1 MRRLALIATVSLTIA
16 GCVQGPDFTQPTPPV
31 PATWS
36 HAWPETSQLLG
47 VETWWEAFGDPTLA
61 RLIARARDENRDVR
75 IALARVAE
83 SRAQLAQAGVKL
95 SPTLEA
101 SSSYNRERPSAK
113 GVLSLTGGSSG
124 AAPLG
129 SSGATAGISHPS
141 AQDFDLF
148 QAGFDASWEPD
159 FWGKIARGVEAA
171 NAAVLANEEAKR
183 IALGTMATEIGRNY
197 IALRSAQA
205 DLQTAEQVL
214 ALHHRSVSLTESRV
228 KGGFSTDIDLSA
240 AQAALAL
247 AEATVAPLRN
257 ATQSYR
263 NALAQLLAL
272 PPGQLDSE
280 LQPQPIPSLRQPIP
294 LSLPSEMTRARPD
307 IRQAEA
313 MLHQATANIGV
324 ARADFFP
331 QVTLSGSFAFQALQ
345 FSGRNGLDVWRAHQF
360 ALGPQITVP
369 IFDAGRVEANVR
381 LAEAQQVEAFE
392 SYRRVVLLALHEV
405 ENDLNA
411 LQQDR
416 ARLDAL
422 SAQAARLEQSYRL
435 QTRLTQAGLSDE
447 LRQLD
452 AQRSWMVAQQSMSE
466 AKATV
471 ATDQIATFKALGLAW
486 MKE

>member
-1 MRRLALIATVSLTIA
+1 MRRLALIATVSLTLA
-16 GCVQGPDFTQPTPPV
+16 GCVQGPDFQPPEPPV
-31 PATWS
+31 PETWS
-36 HAWPETSQLLG
+36 HSWPGTSALLG
-47 VETWWEAFGDPTLA
+47 AETWWEAFGDLTLA
-61 RLIARARDENRDVR
+61 RLIARARDENLDVR
-75 IALARVAE
+75 IALARISE

-95 SPTLEA
+95 LPTLEA

-113 GVLSLTGGSSG
+113 GVLSLTGGSSSV
-124 AAPLG
+124 APLG
-129 SSGATAGISHPS
+129 SSGATAGISRPT
-141 AQDFDLF
+141 ARDFDLF

-159 FWGKIARGVEAA
+159 FWGKIARGIEAA
-171 NAAVLANEEAKR
+171 DAAVLASEEAKR

-197 IALRSAQA
+197 IALRGAQA

-214 ALHHRSVSLTESRV
+214 ALHRRSVSLTASRV
-228 KGGFSTDIDLSA
+228 RSGFSTDIDLSA
-240 AQAALAL
+240 AQAAQAL
-247 AEATVAPLRN
+247 AEANLAPLRN
-257 ATQSYR
+257 SVQSYR
-263 NALAQLLAL
+263 NAIAQLLVL

-280 LQPQPIPSLRQPIP
+280 LQPQPIPAFRQPIP
-294 LSLPSEMTRARPD
+294 LSLPSEMARARPD

-313 MLHQATANIGV
+313 TLHQATANIGA

-345 FSGRNGLDVWRAHQF
+345 FSGRNGLDVWGAHQF

-369 IFDAGRVEANVR
+369 IFDAGRVEANVH

-392 SYRRVVLLALHEV
+392 SYRRVVLQALHEV

-422 SAQAARLEQSYRL
+422 TAQSVQLEQSYRL

-452 AQRSWMVAQQSMSE
+452 AQRSWLAVLQSVSD

-471 ATDQIATFKALGLAW
+471 AADQIATLKALGLAW
-486 MKE
+486 RVE